1 MEIFHNCLTYRYRP
15 KFYNL
20 LPVFF
25 EKSANYRYEPKILL
39 LIAGVFLV
47 VIFLFPCDISLS
59 HLLSDDG
66 LTFFCFSFCGSLGLF
81 LYLKSKKHKG
91 SDSLP
96 SLMGNCLKFYLHVY
110 LCQNF
115 WVNGQKFGLDRGF
128 IKDDVFNRR
137 FINIGSLSLQ
147 PVDWRIS
154 KTLKLYRYNPRSSPF
169 VESLSLLC

>member
-1 MEIFHNCLTYRYRP
+1 MFLKPDLGVWKFSTTVSRTGTGTDQNFIICCQYFLRKAQTTGTNQNLIIHCRYFP
-15 KFYNL
+15 
-20 LPVFF
+20 
-25 EKSANYRYEPKILL
+25 
-39 LIAGVFLV
+39 V

-66 LTFFCFSFCGSLGLF
+66 LIFFCFSFCGSLGLF

-115 WVNGQKFGLDRGF
+115 WVNG
-128 IKDDVFNRR
+128 
-137 FINIGSLSLQ
+137 
-147 PVDWRIS
+147 
-154 KTLKLYRYNPRSSPF
+154 
-169 VESLSLLC
+169 